1 MKFHFFAYMARM
13 KYIKR
18 WGLMRSFEEENI
30 MEHSLQTAM
39 VAHALA
45 LISKRIFGNEHID
58 PEHIMAIAA
67 YHETSEVMTGD
78 LPTPVKYFN
87 PEIRDAYKEIEE
99 MANDRMLKMLP
110 SELKEDYRKLIQ
122 VHDSGDYVLVK
133 AADKICAYL
142 KCVQELRSGNP
153 EFKDAEV
160 SLRTEIEASPLPEV
174 GYFMEHFAPGFELS
188 LDQLKAES

>member
-39 VAHALA
+39 IAHALA
-45 LISKRIFGNEHID
+45 LISKRIYGNEQIN

-87 PEIRDAYKEIEE
+87 PEIKNAYKDIEA
-99 MANDRMLKMLP
+99 MANEKLLNMLP
-110 SELKEDYRKLIQ
+110 EELTGDYRELLAA
-122 VHDSGDYVLVK
+122 HESSEYVLVK
-133 AADKICAYL
+133 AADKIGAYL
-142 KCVQELRSGNP
+142 KCVQEIRSGNP
-153 EFKDAEV
+153 EFRDAGESLRKEIESSPLAEV
-160 SLRTEIEASPLPEV
+160 R
-174 GYFMEHFAPGFELS
+174 YFMEHFAPSFQLS
-188 LDQLKAES
+188 LDQMKAEK